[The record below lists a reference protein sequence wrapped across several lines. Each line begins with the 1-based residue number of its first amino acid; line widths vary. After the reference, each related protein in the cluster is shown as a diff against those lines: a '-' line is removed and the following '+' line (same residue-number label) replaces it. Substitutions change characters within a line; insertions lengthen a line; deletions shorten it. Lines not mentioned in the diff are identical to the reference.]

1 MQTVQINLYTIEEL
15 PTEAAKEAARD
26 WWRSLGNTD
35 WHDESLE
42 SIRAFCERFGVTLK
56 EWSVEPYA
64 PYHFATDA
72 EQRHFRGVKLSD
84 FTRDHMPTG
93 YCVDCALW
101 QTFYDEFKRTGD
113 AKAAFV
119 EALTEG
125 FKCWSAD
132 LEDQNSSEYID
143 EHLEANG
150 YTFTENGERFNA

>member
-1 MQTVQINLYTIEEL
+1 MQTVTLNLYTIDEL
-15 PTEAAKEAARD
+15 DDKAKEAARE
-26 WWRSLGNTD
+26 WWRSTGELFWCEEAKD
-35 WHDESLE
+35 
-42 SIRAFCERFGVTLK
+42 SITTFCERFGVTLK
-56 EWSVEPYA
+56 EWSVGPYA

-119 EALTEG
+119 EALHEG
-125 FKCWSAD
+125 FKDWRND
-132 LEDQNSSEYID
+132 MEGQLEDDYID
-143 EHLEANG
+143 EHLSANL
-150 YTFTENGERFNA
+150 YQFTADGRFYR